1 MFGVDAKT
9 NERLQKQRMIMHGN
23 LRSNSCR
30 EQKRKTK
37 VVRINRNSAK
47 SASFSSGTIEQSKYA
62 QIPLL
67 DAASIEQKI
76 GKRVQSAACINQVKG
91 DSTVIPIGDFNGC
104 DNDEDDD
111 GNANNKD
118 ANGDNVYIAIDES
131 TTKDEQSSKQT
142 LSNGCVASN
151 VMNFISNC
159 TSSNDDERDQSD
171 SMLHDAFVAKYDSK
185 NNSANDMKNVNHP
198 TNCMP
203 IHLHSN
209 NNNNNNNNSSSNNHN
224 GIPITHSA
232 GKNAIV
238 NSRAAHCNLSPTTG
252 ANVIKQKISLLRRVC
267 KHTAKKRSTSNCS
280 SPTSPCTDGH
290 LYFDGNRSIKAV
302 SV

>member
-1 MFGVDAKT
+1 
-9 NERLQKQRMIMHGN
+9 MHGN

-47 SASFSSGTIEQSKYA
+47 SASFSSGQIEQSKYT
-62 QIPLL
+62 QIPLM
-67 DAASIEQKI
+67 DPASIEQKI
-76 GKRVQSAACINQVKG
+76 GKRVQSAVCISQVKS

-111 GNANNKD
+111 DCGVVDGNADNKD
-118 ANGDNVYIAIDES
+118 KNSDNICIAIDE
-131 TTKDEQSSKQT
+131 TTKNEQSTKQFAY
-142 LSNGCVASN
+142 SNGCVASN

-159 TSSNDDERDQSD
+159 TNSNDDERDQSD
-171 SMLHDAFVAKYDSK
+171 SMLHDAFVAKYDNK
-185 NNSANDMKNVNHP
+185 NKSANHP
-198 TNCMP
+198 TNGML
-203 IHLHSN
+203 IHLNSN
-209 NNNNNNNNSSSNNHN
+209 NNNNNNSNNNNNNSSN
-224 GIPITHSA
+224 GIHIHSSV
-232 GKNAIV
+232 KNLNANV
-238 NSRAAHCNLSPTTG
+238 NSKAAHCNLSPTTG

-267 KHTAKKRSTSNCS
+267 KHTAKKRTTSNCS
-280 SPTSPCTDGH
+280 SPTSPCTDGP